1 MAWLTDPQSWLA
13 LVTGGR
19 RGLAEFIPF
28 AEKLAARGMRV
39 VLHDRRNT
47 GASDVIIDG
56 ADGEDLVVLFRV
68 GFDVDGNNSTLG
80 GDAPSTCAKGV
91 EYRRF
96 Q

>member
-1 MAWLTDPQSWLA
+1 MAQQYLT
-13 LVTGGR
+13 VTGKAVEGGR
-19 RGLAEFIPF
+19 Y
-28 AEKLAARGMRV
+28 
-39 VLHDRRNT
+39 RRRFGWGT
-47 GASDVIIDG
+47 GAAEGVLSVGPDG

-80 GDAPSTCAKGV
+80 GDAPSTCAQGV